1 MSDRRIESC
10 RSSLNLEAYEVGTLP
25 TVYYVPDYV
34 SEAEEGQILREIRS
48 SKCKWTQVSG
58 RRLQNHGGLVHSKGW
73 LIQQALPSWLQR
85 YTERMARE
93 IDVFGDGQAPNHVL
107 VNSYQPGEGILPH
120 EDGPLYQADVCI
132 LSLGAPAVLRFQR
145 KPADGDSSGEPVEQA
160 SVACLPRSLL
170 IFSDDAYTDCLHGI
184 DAAEVEQ
191 LDDTLMNTQATGL
204 KPGDALPRAGERISL
219 TARRVL
225 KVKKNL
231 LKL

>member
-1 MSDRRIESC
+1 M
-10 RSSLNLEAYEVGTLP
+10 
-25 TVYYVPDYV
+25 
-34 SEAEEGQILREIRS
+34 
-48 SKCKWTQVSG
+48 
-58 RRLQNHGGLVHSKGW
+58 
-73 LIQQALPSWLQR
+73 
-85 YTERMARE
+85 
-93 IDVFGDGQAPNHVL
+93 
-107 VNSYQPGEGILPH
+107 
-120 EDGPLYQADVCI
+120 
-132 LSLGAPAVLRFQR
+132 
-145 KPADGDSSGEPVEQA
+145 EQA